1 MERINFQ
8 LREEYIGLS
17 ADVASLPTKDIISGS
32 TFLAVDTGKYYI
44 FYAPT
49 ATWYLM

>member
-17 ADVASLPTKDIISGS
+17 ADLASLPTTGITSGS

-44 FYAPT
+44 FYAPD
-49 ATWYLM
+49 ATWYPM